1 MIDETAD
8 YGEREARLIHY
19 YADHP
24 VITPPGYMITD
35 TRPGGVNYWRRLWN
49 GNPPRPLAQ
58 LAAFEAAL

>member
-8 YGEREARLIHY
+8 YGELEARLIHY

-24 VITPPGYMITD
+24 VMLPAGDIIID
-35 TRPGGVNYWRRLWN
+35 TWPSGVNYWRRLWN

-58 LAAFEAAL
+58 LAAFEATL